1 MYAADIATMQL
12 KAERVKGPGA
22 ALAAALDRPR
32 LAFVAAILRCMKKK
46 IEIFLKKI
54 FMKKKLKNFAFV
66 AAILRCKIYMG
77 RMGTFKEHMMTY
89 MGYMRTYVGHMMT
102 YMGYMRSFLGHM
114 MTYMGY

>member
-46 IEIFLKKI
+46 IEFFLNFFHEKKI
-54 FMKKKLKNFAFV
+54 KKFRVRRRYLALQDLYGANGD
-66 AAILRCKIYMG
+66 I
-77 RMGTFKEHMMTY
+77 
-89 MGYMRTYVGHMMT
+89 
-102 YMGYMRSFLGHM
+102 
-114 MTYMGY
+114 

>member
-46 IEIFLKKI
+46 IEFFL
-54 FMKKKLKNFAFV
+54 NFF
-66 AAILRCKIYMG
+66 
-77 RMGTFKEHMMTY
+77 
-89 MGYMRTYVGHMMT
+89 
-102 YMGYMRSFLGHM
+102 S
-114 MTYMGY
+114 